1 MPTMRGEAVTL
12 EWPERGVALATMTRA
27 EEMNTLSLELLDELG
42 EVAGL
47 TRQERARALIITGSG
62 RAFCCGAHLKYF
74 EDPASPIGTTPVP
87 SARPHRLESHREA
100 VRRHAAPDR
109 RSLRKLRD

>member
-1 MPTMRGEAVTL
+1 MTKMPTMRGEAVTL

-47 TRQERARALIITGSG
+47 TRQERARGWVTSSSQDCSG
-62 RAFCCGAHLKYF
+62 PPCFA
-74 EDPASPIGTTPVP
+74 
-87 SARPHRLESHREA
+87 
-100 VRRHAAPDR
+100 R
-109 RSLRKLRD
+109 RSWRRFLPT

>member
-1 MPTMRGEAVTL
+1 VTKMPTMRGEAVTL

-47 TRQERARALIITGSG
+47 TGRSAHGRSSSPVRAA
-62 RAFCCGAHLKYF
+62 
-74 EDPASPIGTTPVP
+74 P
-87 SARPHRLESHREA
+87 SAVALT
-100 VRRHAAPDR
+100 
-109 RSLRKLRD
+109 